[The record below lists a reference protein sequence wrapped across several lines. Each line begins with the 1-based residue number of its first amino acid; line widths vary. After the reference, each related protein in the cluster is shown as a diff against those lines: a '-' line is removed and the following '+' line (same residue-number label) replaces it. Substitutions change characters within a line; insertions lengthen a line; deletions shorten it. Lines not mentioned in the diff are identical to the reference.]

1 VNRSRLL
8 GGFAAPALAAVAAIG
23 VSSIAVWISG
33 NDPVT
38 AFQAMLSQIDSTQS
52 ATLIVNRA
60 VPYYIAAI
68 SVAIGFKMNLF
79 NIGVNGQY
87 VLAAML
93 AAAAGAAVD
102 LPPVLHI
109 AMIVVI
115 AVVVGATW
123 AAIPAV
129 LKAYRGVNEVIST
142 IMLNYVAT
150 NLIAYLL
157 TEHFRN
163 PEQTNI
169 RETRVLPDSARL
181 PRLTS
186 IFGVSLDQALF
197 LFLPV
202 AIALGIGY
210 HVLLNRSRFG
220 FDLRVSG
227 ENPTAARAAG
237 INPRKMILITM
248 IMSGAIAGLVGLGPL
263 IADNTFYKYGDQF
276 PTTFGFTG
284 LSLALLGR
292 NHPVGMAAAAIVW
305 ATIERATQALAFV
318 DIPQEIGVI
327 LQGSFLLAAVIAYE
341 VVRRITNDAETRAA
355 ARQLGGDRP
364 PPATVPAEAPA

>member
-1 VNRSRLL
+1 MNRSRLL

-38 AFQAMLSQIDSTQS
+38 AFQAMWSQIDSTQS

-169 RETRVLPDSARL
+169 REARVLPDSARL
-181 PRLTS
+181 RALRRSSGSPS
-186 IFGVSLDQALF
+186 IRRCSSSS
-197 LFLPV
+197 
-202 AIALGIGY
+202 
-210 HVLLNRSRFG
+210 RSR
-220 FDLRVSG
+220 S
-227 ENPTAARAAG
+227 PSASAITCCSIAAG
-237 INPRKMILITM
+237 
-248 IMSGAIAGLVGLGPL
+248 SGSISGC
-263 IADNTFYKYGDQF
+263 
-276 PTTFGFTG
+276 
-284 LSLALLGR
+284 
-292 NHPVGMAAAAIVW
+292 
-305 ATIERATQALAFV
+305 RARTRL
-318 DIPQEIGVI
+318 
-327 LQGSFLLAAVIAYE
+327 
-341 VVRRITNDAETRAA
+341 RREQPASTRA
-355 ARQLGGDRP
+355 R
-364 PPATVPAEAPA
+364 